1 MGLKSQSSAGLT
13 KTLMSFLSGVLTG
26 IEIKGLN
33 QLDGFMFFQM
43 FFLLIMFPRIFA
55 QKDTMIKK
63 ITKLLKQDLFISSV
77 NILLTKLN
85 IN

>member
-1 MGLKSQSSAGLT
+1 MAA
-13 KTLMSFLSGVLTG
+13 LSGLRAV

-43 FFLLIMFPRIFA
+43 FFFLIMFSLIFA

-63 ITKLLKQDLFISSV
+63 ITKLLKQELFISSV
-77 NILLTKLN
+77 NTLLTKLN